1 MHQEATTYKESLF
14 IYGNTQIYRF
24 LGSAYSQS
32 GMTDR
37 MTSPPCRS
45 TWMACSYF
53 APRAI
58 RMGRWTDFRSMS
70 ARRAPIIMVMTTK
83 STMMVP
89 RWWWRR
95 PRRLPTNI
103 SILEWM
109 GGWGYSTLKLW
120 GKPKRDN
127 DLWYSRAH
135 ALAEPQQQSQQE
147 QEEVTEMTDTVS
159 LCVHVRP
166 TATDADDKREVDVWV
181 FILFTLVEHWS
192 FATMAAKSSWLRCKM
207 CLM

>member
-1 MHQEATTYKESLF
+1 MSLDVNGLL
-14 IYGNTQIYRF
+14 ILCTARDSYGSLNGFSEYVCETCANNN
-24 LGSAYSQS
+24 G
-32 GMTDR
+32 D
-37 MTSPPCRS
+37 
-45 TWMACSYF
+45 
-53 APRAI
+53 
-58 RMGRWTDFRSMS
+58 DDE
-70 ARRAPIIMVMTTK
+70 
-83 STMMVP
+83 

-135 ALAEPQQQSQQE
+135 ALAEPQQQPQQE
-147 QEEVTEMTDTVS
+147 HEEVTEMTDTVS

-166 TATDADDKREVDVWV
+166 TAADADDKREVDVWV